1 MDVGVLG
8 SRENETGKRWK
19 TKVQSFSP
27 AVTRTRTRIRKL
39 RMMDWAC
46 SEDGGDVGQ
55 RISEDKR
62 KRQRTEKDVQM
73 L

>member
-8 SRENETGKRWK
+8 SKENETGKRWK

-27 AVTRTRTRIRKL
+27 AVTRTRIRKL

-55 RISEDKR
+55 RISKDKR
-62 KRQRTEKDVQM
+62 KRQCTEKDVQM
-73 L
+73 